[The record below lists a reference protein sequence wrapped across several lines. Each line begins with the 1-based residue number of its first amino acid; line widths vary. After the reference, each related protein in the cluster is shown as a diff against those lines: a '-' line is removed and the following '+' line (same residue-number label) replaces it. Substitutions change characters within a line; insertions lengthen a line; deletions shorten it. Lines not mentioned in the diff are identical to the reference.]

1 MFLVIDIGNTRQK
14 AAIFDEHGEIVE
26 LYQSTL
32 LSPEELQHLLARH
45 AVKAA
50 ILSSVGNAHPQLS
63 EWLAGQV
70 HTLTFST
77 RLRLPLTIGYRTPAT
92 LGTDR
97 IAAAI
102 GANALY
108 ANTPVLVIQAGT
120 CLVTDFVSRDN
131 EYQGGS
137 ISPGLRMRCAAL
149 PHFTAHLPLVEPVH
163 PTPITGQTTEESIL
177 SGVVNGFFFEIEGF
191 IRQYQTQYPDL
202 ITLLTGGDAP
212 LLSGMIKNRIF
223 AAPNLVL
230 LGLFKTLILN
240 VSEIQ

>member
-14 AAIFDEHGEIVE
+14 AAIFNKHGEVVE

-32 LSPEELQHLLARH
+32 LSPEELQPLLARH
-45 AVKAA
+45 AVQAA
-50 ILSSVGNAHPQLS
+50 ILSSVGNPHPQLS

-70 HTLTFST
+70 NTLTFST
-77 RLRLPLTIGYRTPAT
+77 RLRLPLTIGYHTPET

-102 GANALY
+102 GANSLY
-108 ANTPVLVIQAGT
+108 NNTSVLVIQAGT

-131 EYQGGS
+131 EYRGGS

-149 PHFTAHLPLVEPVH
+149 PHFTARLPLVEPIL

-177 SGVVNGFFFEIEGF
+177 SGTVNGFLFEIEGF
-191 IRQYQTQYPDL
+191 IHQYQTQYPDL

-212 LLSGMIKNRIF
+212 MLSGMIKNRIF

-240 VSEIQ
+240 VSETQ

>member
-1 MFLVIDIGNTRQK
+1 MFLVIDIGNTWQK
-14 AAIFDEHGEIVE
+14 AAIFNTKGELAD
-26 LYQSTL
+26 LYQSRL
-32 LSPEELQHLLARH
+32 LTPEELQSLLARH
-45 AVKAA
+45 TVQAA
-50 ILSSVGNAHPQLS
+50 IISSVGNAHPQLS

-77 RLRLPLTIGYRTPAT
+77 QLRLPLTIGYHTPET

-108 ANTPVLVIQAGT
+108 ADTPVLVIQAGT

-131 EYQGGS
+131 EYLGGS
-137 ISPGLRMRCAAL
+137 ISPGLRMRGAAL
-149 PHFTAHLPLVEPVH
+149 PHFTAHLPMIEPRQPV
-163 PTPITGQTTEESIL
+163 PLTGQTTEESIL
-177 SGVVNGFFFEIEGF
+177 SGTVNGFLFEIEGF
-191 IRQYQTQYPDL
+191 IQRYQAQYPDL

-223 AAPNLVL
+223 AAQNLVL

-240 VSEIQ
+240 VSETQ

>member
-14 AAIFDEHGEIVE
+14 AAIFNKQGEIVE
-26 LYQSTL
+26 LYQCRQ
-32 LSPEELQHLLARH
+32 LSPEDLQPLLVRY

-50 ILSSVGNAHPQLS
+50 ILSSVGNTHPQLS

-77 RLRLPLTIGYRTPAT
+77 HLRLPLTIGYHTPET

-120 CLVTDFVSRDN
+120 CLVTDFISRDN
-131 EYQGGS
+131 EYLGGS

-149 PHFTAHLPLVEPVH
+149 PHFTARLPLVEPVQS
-163 PTPITGQTTEESIL
+163 TPITGQTTEESIL
-177 SGVVNGFFFEIEGF
+177 SGTVNGFLFEIEGF
-191 IRQYQTQYPDL
+191 VRQYQAQYPDL
-202 ITLLTGGDAP
+202 ITLLTGGDVP
-212 LLSGMIKNRIF
+212 MLSGMIKNRIF

-240 VSEIQ
+240 VSETQ

>member
-1 MFLVIDIGNTRQK
+1 MFLVIDIGNTWQK
-14 AAIFDEHGEIVE
+14 AAIFNAKGD
-26 LYQSTL
+26 LADLFQSRL
-32 LSPEELQHLLARH
+32 LIPEELQPLLARH
-45 AVKAA
+45 SVQAA
-50 ILSSVGNAHPQLS
+50 IISSVGNAHPQLS
-63 EWLAGQV
+63 EWLAGQMR
-70 HTLTFST
+70 TLTFST
-77 RLRLPLTIGYRTPAT
+77 RLRLPLTIGYHTPET

-108 ANTPVLVIQAGT
+108 ADTPVLVIQAGT

-149 PHFTAHLPLVEPVH
+149 PHFTAHLPLVEPRQSA
-163 PTPITGQTTEESIL
+163 PLTGQTTEESIL
-177 SGVVNGFFFEIEGF
+177 SGTVNGFLFEIEGF
-191 IRQYQTQYPDL
+191 IQRYQAQYPDL

-223 AAPNLVL
+223 AAQNLVL

-240 VSEIQ
+240 VSETQ